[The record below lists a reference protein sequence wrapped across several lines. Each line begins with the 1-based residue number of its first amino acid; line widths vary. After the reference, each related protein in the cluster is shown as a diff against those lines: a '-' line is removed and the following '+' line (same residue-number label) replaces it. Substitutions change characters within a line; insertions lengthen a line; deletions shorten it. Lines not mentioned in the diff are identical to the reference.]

1 MIYSELGRTD
11 MLVSRIC
18 LGTMTWGQQNSQDD
32 GFAQMDFARDQGINF
47 FDTAELYSVPPSA
60 ETYGATETIVGNWF
74 KARGGRDKV
83 ILASKIACLN
93 VNGQNPP
100 VDYMRGG
107 SMALD
112 KKNIEA
118 AVDASLKRLQTDYID
133 LYQIHWPERP
143 TNFFGTFGYEAPAQ
157 DTSTPLEETLDALDG
172 VVKAGKVRAIGL
184 SNETP
189 WGVMKFLQMADA
201 KGLPRVA
208 SVQNPY
214 SLVNRTYEIGLAEVS
229 VKEDC
234 GLLAYSPLAFGVL
247 SGKYL
252 NGARPAGARI
262 SLYPYFSRYVSPIVE
277 DATARYVDL
286 ARAHGLDPAQ
296 MALAFVNTRPFLT
309 SNIIGATTMD
319 QLKDNIASQD
329 VTLSAEVLES
339 IEDIHKALPNPAP

>member
-1 MIYSELGRTD
+1 MKYSELGRTG
-11 MLVSRIC
+11 MNVSRIC
-18 LGTMTWGQQNSQDD
+18 LGTMTWGRQNTQDD
-32 GFAQMDFARDQGINF
+32 GFAQMDYALDQGVNF
-47 FDTAELYSVPPSA
+47 FDTAELYSVPPTP
-60 ETYGATETIVGNWF
+60 ETYGATETIIGNWF

-83 ILASKIACLN
+83 VLASKIACLN

-100 VDYMRGG
+100 VDDMRDGT
-107 SMALD
+107 MAFD

-133 LYQIHWPERP
+133 LYQMHWPERA
-143 TNFFGTFGYEAPAQ
+143 TNFFGSLGYEAPET

-184 SNETP
+184 SNDTP
-189 WGVMKFLQMADA
+189 WGVMKMLQLADA

-214 SLVNRTYEIGLAEVS
+214 SLVNRTYEVGLAEVS

-252 NGARPAGARI
+252 DGARPDGARI
-262 SLYPYFSRYVSPIVE
+262 SLFPYFSRYVSPLVE
-277 DATARYVDL
+277 VATKRYVDL
-286 ARAHGLDPAQ
+286 ARAHDLDPAQ
-296 MALAFVNTRPFLT
+296 MALAYVNSRPFLT
-309 SNIIGATTMD
+309 ANIIGATTMA
-319 QLKDNIASQD
+319 QLKDNIASLD
-329 VTLSAEVLES
+329 VTLSAEVLAG
-339 IEDIHKALPNPAP
+339 IEEIHAALPNPAP

>member
-1 MIYSELGRTD
+1 MKYNELGRTG
-11 MLVSRIC
+11 LKVSRIC
-18 LGTMTWGQQNSQDD
+18 LGTMTWGQQNNQDD
-32 GFAQMDFARDQGINF
+32 GFAQMDLAIDQGINF

-60 ETYGATETIVGNWF
+60 ETYGATETIIGNWL

-107 SMALD
+107 TMALD
-112 KKNIEA
+112 KKNINA
-118 AVDASLKRLQTDYID
+118 AVDASLKRLQTDYLD
-133 LYQIHWPERP
+133 LYQIHWPERA
-143 TNFFGTFGYEAPAQ
+143 TNFFGHLGYAAPEH

-172 VVKAGKVRAIGL
+172 LVKAGKVRAIGL

-189 WGVMKFLQMADA
+189 WGVMKFLQLADA

-214 SLVNRTYEIGLAEVS
+214 SLVNRTYEVGLAEVS
-229 VKEDC
+229 VREDC

-252 NGARPAGARI
+252 GGARPDGARI
-262 SLYPYFSRYVSPIVE
+262 SLFPYFSRYVSPLVE

-286 ARAHGLDPAQ
+286 ARRHGLDPAQ

-319 QLKDNIASQD
+319 QLQANIASHEM
-329 VTLSAEVLES
+329 TLSAEVLEG
-339 IEDIHKALPNPAP
+339 IEEIHKAMPNPAP